1 MSMAESGKELS
12 RRLDPAKRQFF
23 QWHYR
28 EGEPIRRV
36 KEMMDELSYHLGKI
50 SDYDFRAESV
60 FVLFLTKSILLFL
73 T

>member
-1 MSMAESGKELS
+1 MKMAENGKELS
-12 RRLDPAKRQFF
+12 KRLEPARRQFH

-60 FVLFLTKSILLFL
+60 FLLFPTKSTLLFL